1 MMMNTNIK
9 KVTRVGVLSAV
20 AAILFLIPG
29 IPIFPPIYKLDFS
42 TLPPLLGGFA
52 MGPVAGVVI
61 TFIKAAIGCIT
72 SDSQGVGELAD
83 FLVSSALV
91 VSASLI
97 YRRNRTLKGAL
108 IGMGVGI
115 VLMTIVGALANYY
128 VLIPFYQNVRGFP
141 VEAIVS
147 MMKAII
153 PAIDS
158 LWDMILMAT
167 VPFNLIKGT
176 VLCVIT
182 GLLYKRLSRF
192 LHG

>member
-72 SDSQGVGELAD
+72 SASRGVGELAD

-115 VLMTIVGALANYY
+115 VLMTAVGALANYY
-128 VLIPFYQNVRGFP
+128 VLIPFYQNVRGIP
-141 VEAIVS
+141 VEAIVG

-158 LWDMILMAT
+158 LWDMILMVT

>member
-1 MMMNTNIK
+1 MMNSNIK
-9 KVTRVGVLSAV
+9 KVTRIGVLSAV
-20 AAILFLIPG
+20 ASILFLIPG

-128 VLIPFYQNVRGFP
+128 VLIPFYQNVRGIP
-141 VEAIVS
+141 VEAIVG
-147 MMKAII
+147 MMKAIV

-158 LWDMILMAT
+158 LWDMILMVT

-192 LHG
+192 LRG

>member
-115 VLMTIVGALANYY
+115 VLMTIVGALVFLY
-128 VLIPFYQNVRGFP
+128 
-141 VEAIVS
+141 
-147 MMKAII
+147 
-153 PAIDS
+153 
-158 LWDMILMAT
+158 
-167 VPFNLIKGT
+167 
-176 VLCVIT
+176 
-182 GLLYKRLSRF
+182 GLLVVA
-192 LHG
+192 GVG

>member
-115 VLMTIVGALANYY
+115 VLMTAVGALANYY
-128 VLIPFYQNVRGFP
+128 VLIPFYQNVRGIP
-141 VEAIVS
+141 VEAIVG
-147 MMKAII
+147 MMKAIV

-158 LWDMILMAT
+158 LWDMILMVT

>member
-1 MMMNTNIK
+1 MMNTNIK

-115 VLMTIVGALANYY
+115 VLMTAVGALANYY
-128 VLIPFYQNVRGFP
+128 VLIPFYQNVRGIP
-141 VEAIVS
+141 VEAIVG
-147 MMKAII
+147 MMKAIV

-158 LWDMILMAT
+158 LWDMILMVT